1 MSQEEVVTTTE
12 VEIFG
17 ATYVLRS
24 GQDREYLAAL
34 ADEVDRR
41 MCELSEHLEQ
51 VDPGRLAILVAL
63 NLADEL
69 TRNRKHYDGE
79 RGEIENRVTELT
91 DRLAEALEG

>member
-1 MSQEEVVTTTE
+1 LSETEAVTTE

-24 GQDREYLAAL
+24 GQEREHLTELAG
-34 ADEVDRR
+34 EIDRR
-41 MCELSEHLEQ
+41 MRELAGHLTQ

-69 TRNRKHYDGE
+69 SRNRQHFEGE
-79 RGEIENRVTELT
+79 RGEIETRVTELV
-91 DRLAEALEG
+91 DRLTEALA